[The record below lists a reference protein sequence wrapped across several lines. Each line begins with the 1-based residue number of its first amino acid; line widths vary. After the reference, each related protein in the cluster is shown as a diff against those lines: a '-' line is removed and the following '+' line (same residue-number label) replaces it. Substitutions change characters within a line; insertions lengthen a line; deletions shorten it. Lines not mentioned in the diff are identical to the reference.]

1 MKLGI
6 IVPYR
11 DRPAH
16 LKKFTQHTFDFLK
29 QSNIEFEIVVVEQ
42 IDDKPF
48 NRGKLLHVGYLKA
61 KELGCNYVVFHDVDM
76 LPIEVDYSYSEVPLH
91 LATNFDLE
99 YEKAKNLEFDDY
111 FGGVTMMSNSTF
123 ETINGYSNL
132 YWGWGFEDDDLL
144 FRCAEK
150 NILLDKKVIGKK
162 EVKKIYGLYFNGKS
176 SYIKIPKKDL
186 LNFENDLSI
195 LISFKPDEIVSSP
208 MKEYDEYTAFS
219 IPGYDTNI
227 SYNSF
232 RRYKC
237 DVWDEE
243 NNATSINS
251 EILTNHF
258 TQICLVWDSKKSKLS
273 FYKDGEIIESKII
286 DKKILD
292 YSNQEY
298 FYIGVGDPNR
308 QDNNNYFYGVISEF
322 AIYGTALKEKEII
335 VLSENVLENSLL
347 ENFRGYKS
355 ANQLKLYYDFKFYKD
370 NKLIDLTGNQNYG
383 EINNCHFVKVNESLG
398 KEIFVPYR
406 RESTFKLLSHKPNS
420 WDGNNWVH
428 KETRINQLRFLNE
441 VKKHLY
447 NIEMDGLSNCKYQ
460 IINDASYEKLH
471 HLSVLL

>member
-48 NRGKLLHVGYLKA
+48 NRGKLLNVGYLKA

-162 EVKKIYGLYFNGKS
+162 EVKKIYGLYF
-176 SYIKIPKKDL
+176 
-186 LNFENDLSI
+186 
-195 LISFKPDEIVSSP
+195 FKPDEIVSSP

-237 DVWDEE
+237 DIWDEE
-243 NNATSINS
+243 NKATSINS

-258 TQICLVWDSKKSKLS
+258 TQLCLVWDSKKSKLS

>member
-48 NRGKLLHVGYLKA
+48 NRGKLLNVGYLKA

-243 NNATSINS
+243 
-251 EILTNHF
+251 
-258 TQICLVWDSKKSKLS
+258 KKLS

-447 NIEMDGLSNCKYQ
+447 NIEMDGLNNCKYQ

>member
-11 DRPAH
+11 DRPSH
-16 LKKFTQHTFDFLK
+16 LKKFTQHTFDYLK
-29 QSNIEFEIVVVEQ
+29 KVDIQFEIIVVEQ

-48 NRGKLLHVGYLKA
+48 NRGKLLNVGYIKA

-76 LPIEVDYSYSEVPLH
+76 LPLEVDYSYSEVPLH

-99 YEKAKNLEFDDY
+99 YEKAKNLEFADY

-123 ETINGYSNL
+123 EIINGYSNL

-144 FRCAEK
+144 FRCTEK

-186 LNFENDLSI
+186 LNFDNDLSI
-195 LISFKPDEIVSSP
+195 LISFKPDEIISSP
-208 MKEYDEYTAFS
+208 MKEYDEYTVFS

-237 DVWDEE
+237 DIWNEE
-243 NNATSINS
+243 YNATSINS
-251 EILTNHF
+251 EILSNHF
-258 TQICLVWDSKKSKLS
+258 TQICLVWDSKKSKIHL
-273 FYKDGEIIESKII
+273 YKDGEIIESKKI

-292 YSNQEY
+292 YSNEEY

-322 AIYGTALKEKEII
+322 AIYQTALKEKEVSI
-335 VLSENVLENSLL
+335 LSENILENSLL
-347 ENFRGYKS
+347 ENFRGYK
-355 ANQLKLYYDFKFYKD
+355 AAKYLKLYYDFKFYKD
-370 NKLIDLTGNQNYG
+370 EKLIDLSGNENSG
-383 EINNCHFVKVNESLG
+383 EIKNCHFVKVNESLG

-420 WDGNNWVH
+420 WDGTNWVH

-447 NIEMDGLSNCKYQ
+447 NIEMDGLNNCKYQ

>member
-48 NRGKLLHVGYLKA
+48 NRGKLLNVGYLKA